1 MTDRSPEKGGANAQA
16 HHQAALDAGF
26 HSAWRPGNAAK
37 PGEPIRGAAVWTGAE
52 LANRTD
58 WMLRLNEADIAEIE
72 AALRA
77 TQQGG
82 IGIMDLTRENFQ
94 LPTVGPKLL
103 AAQDDVINKRG
114 FVLIKGVPRARY
126 SDEECAR
133 IYWGIGRYFG
143 DPVSQN
149 GKGHLLGHVKDL
161 SMDPKNPAR
170 RGYQTTERLLYHTDS
185 CDIVGLF
192 CLKKAKSGGFS
203 SLVSAGAVHNALLD
217 RRPDLVHLLYEPF
230 YIDRKTEVPA
240 GKLPW
245 FQVSLLS
252 YHDGGYVT
260 SIYPRRDLESG
271 QRFDEVPKLTDA
283 QWQLLKLMESIAE
296 ELSLKMMIE
305 EGDIQFLQNHVCYH
319 SRTAFEDWPDWNKK
333 RHMLRLW
340 LSAPNGRPLP
350 QCFAERY
357 GPIAVGSVRG
367 GIVVP
372 GMSLSAPIDAV

>member
-26 HSAWRPGNAAK
+26 HPARRPDVNAK

-52 LANRTD
+52 LEKRTD

-77 TQQGG
+77 TQRAG
-82 IGIMDLTRENFQ
+82 IGIMELTRDNFR

-103 AAQDDVINKRG
+103 AAQDDVINERG

-161 SMDPKNPAR
+161 SMDPNNPAR

-192 CLKKAKSGGFS
+192 CLKKAKSGGYS
-203 SLVSAGAVHNALLD
+203 SIASAGAVHNALLE

-245 FQVSLLS
+245 FEVQLLS
-252 YHDGGYVT
+252 YHDAGYVT

-271 QRFDEVPKLTDA
+271 QRFEEVPKLTDA
-283 QWQLLKLMESIAE
+283 QWDLLKLMESIAE

-350 QCFAERY
+350 ACFAERY